1 MKINRVKATNKN
13 KIGPIGPN
21 FHYLLKLIGK
31 MLKIMAGI
39 LISVV
44 ILMFIAEKV
53 FTDEVHMI
61 DDALSDKMFRS
72 LVTNRQYHNAI
83 YLIGCPAARRCLRRI
98 LFQRFPDRR
107 SHSRLFR
114 RTAALIDAFTGI
126 CDLPGSAVLGR

>member
-13 KIGPIGPN
+13 KIGPLGPN
-21 FHYLLKLIGK
+21 FRYLLKLIGK

-61 DDALSDKMFRS
+61 PGLEPG
-72 LVTNRQYHNAI
+72 T
-83 YLIGCPAARRCLRRI
+83 
-98 LFQRFPDRR
+98 DR
-107 SHSRLFR
+107 L
-114 RTAALIDAFTGI
+114 
-126 CDLPGSAVLGR
+126 

>member
-72 LVTNRQYHNAI
+72 LVTNRQFHNAI
-83 YLIGCPAARRCLRRI
+83 YLMEMKP
-98 LFQRFPDRR
+98 
-107 SHSRLFR
+107 RL
-114 RTAALIDAFTGI
+114 LNES
-126 CDLPGSAVLGR
+126 L